1 LNADA
6 DHPIKPADE
15 LPSQTLT
22 TAPWGFSAVLLALGV
37 AIGLFVVLALTA
49 LVVGVAIGLEG
60 HPGRKLGAGLVA
72 TLLFD
77 ASLLTVALVLALTKY
92 HLSLRNY
99 GFRRFGWAQAFL
111 PAAGT
116 VGAYV
121 ILGVYIA
128 ISYIPHLGRLRPSSN
143 LPPDAL
149 KYHELT
155 AVTVVL
161 ACLVAPFVEESFF
174 RGFVFR
180 GLLSERF
187 AHFFRVGGVA
197 SAGRFWV
204 AAVPSG
210 FIFAASH
217 LQPGLLIPF
226 TGVGILFA
234 WLFWRSGSLWPNI
247 LAHAGFNAV
256 SFALSIAAH
265 H

>member
-1 LNADA
+1 MTVDLGQ
-6 DHPIKPADE
+6 PSEETSGSPFRRLPA
-15 LPSQTLT
+15 
-22 TAPWGFSAVLLALGV
+22 APWGLPAVLFALGV
-37 AIGLFVVLALTA
+37 AVGLFVVIAITA
-49 LVVGVAIGLEG
+49 VVVGLVVGLED
-60 HPGRKLGAGLVA
+60 HPGRKLGAGLAA

-77 ASLLTVALVLALTKY
+77 VLLLGIALFLARVRY
-92 HLSLRNY
+92 HFSLRDY
-99 GFRRFGWAQAFL
+99 GFRRFGWDQAYF
-111 PAAGT
+111 PVAGA

-121 ILGVYIA
+121 ILGLYIA
-128 ISYIPHLGRLRPSSN
+128 ASYLPHLGRLRPSSN

-149 KYHELT
+149 RYHGLT

-161 ACLVAPFVEESFF
+161 ACIVAPIVEEGFF

-180 GLLSERF
+180 GLLSGRLARF
-187 AHFFRVGGVA
+187 LRTGDSA
-197 SAGRFWV
+197 SVVRFW
-204 AAVPSG
+204 AAAAPSG

-217 LQPGLLIPF
+217 LQPGLLVPF

-256 SFALSIAAH
+256 SFALSIASH